1 MFIFVLLVRKKWNII
16 LKDCIE
22 VEEKEK
28 KVVLC
33 SRSPQNVKLDTFR
46 S

>member
-28 KVVLC
+28 KVVLR
-33 SRSPQNVKLDTFR
+33 SRSPQNVKLDTFT